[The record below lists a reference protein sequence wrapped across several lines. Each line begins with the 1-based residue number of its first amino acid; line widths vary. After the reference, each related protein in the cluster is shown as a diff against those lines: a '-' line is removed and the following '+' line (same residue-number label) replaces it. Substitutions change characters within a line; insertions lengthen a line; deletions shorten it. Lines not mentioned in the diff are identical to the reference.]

1 MAISARTG
9 RRQCVRDRICRDFPL
24 ECPAPLV
31 APAPRVLASTFSV
44 ALVGVSAEL
53 VRVEADVSY
62 GLPGFTI
69 VGLPDASVRESRD
82 RVRSAIRSTGLEF
95 PPHRITVNLS
105 PADLRKAG
113 SSFDLP
119 IALAVLAAGGQ
130 FPAAL
135 PARAVVLGE
144 LALDGRA
151 LPCRGVL
158 PAALAARAA
167 ALDMIVVP
175 RGNVLEARLVP
186 GVDVRGASTL
196 ADALRALQAPDL
208 PQDRSVPPTAR
219 AMGTEADLADV
230 HGQMLARRALE
241 IAAAGHHNL
250 LFTGPPGAGK
260 SMLARRLPGLLPPWG
275 FEQALEATAVHSA
288 AGLVPPE
295 GGLLCTRP
303 FRAPHHTASTAA
315 LIGGGPQPRPGE
327 VSLAHHGVLL
337 LDELP
342 EFQRR
347 TLDVLRQ
354 PLEEGVVHLA
364 RASRSVT
371 FPAAFLLVA
380 AMNPCPC
387 GYQGH
392 PRRPCR
398 CRPGEADRYASRVS
412 GPLLDRIDLVVQVPP
427 VVPEA
432 LTGPEAPPEG
442 TTSVRSRVV
451 QARDRQ
457 HARQGCVNSRLAGQ
471 ALDHLRRDRVLGAL
485 LSQAMTR
492 LDLSARAVDRLL
504 RVSRTIADLAGAA
517 QVDRT
522 HLAEALQ
529 FRPC

>member
-1 MAISARTG
+1 M
-9 RRQCVRDRICRDFPL
+9 
-24 ECPAPLV
+24 
-31 APAPRVLASTFSV
+31 LASTFTA

-53 VRVEADVSY
+53 VRVEADVSF

-82 RVRSAIRSTGLEF
+82 RVRSAIRSAGLEF

-130 FPAAL
+130 LRQDL

-158 PAALAARAA
+158 PAALASRAA
-167 ALDMIVVP
+167 AMDMVVVP
-175 RGNVLEARLVP
+175 RSNVSEARLVP
-186 GVDVRGASTL
+186 GVDVRGATSL
-196 ADALRALQAPDL
+196 SDALRALQEREGPLAPVVLTRLATHAPVPDL
-208 PQDRSVPPTAR
+208 S
-219 AMGTEADLADV
+219 DV
-230 HGQMLARRALE
+230 HGQALARRALE

-250 LFTGPPGAGK
+250 LFVGPPGAGK
-260 SMLARRLPGLLPPWG
+260 SMLARRLPGLLPPWT
-275 FEQALEATAVHSA
+275 FEEALESTAVHSA

-295 GGLLCTRP
+295 GGLLGERP
-303 FRAPHHTASTAA
+303 FRAPHHTVSTAA
-315 LIGGGPQPRPGE
+315 LVGGGPQPRPGE

-337 LDELP
+337 LDEVP
-342 EFQRR
+342 EFERR

-371 FPAAFLLVA
+371 FPAGFLLVA

-392 PRRPCR
+392 PRRACR

-427 VVPEA
+427 VDPEA
-432 LTGPEAPPEG
+432 LTGARAHADPTG
-442 TTSVRSRVV
+442 VVRDRVV
-451 QARDRQ
+451 EARRRQ
-457 HARQGCVNSRLAGQ
+457 SARQGVVNSGLAGTAIDQ
-471 ALDHLRRDRVLGAL
+471 LRRDPILGAL
-485 LSQAMTR
+485 LAQAMTR
-492 LDLSARAVDRLL
+492 LELSARAADRLV
-504 RVSRTIADLAGAA
+504 RVARTIADLAGAETVTRA
-517 QVDRT
+517 

>member
-1 MAISARTG
+1 M
-9 RRQCVRDRICRDFPL
+9 
-24 ECPAPLV
+24 
-31 APAPRVLASTFSV
+31 LASTFTA
-44 ALVGVSAEL
+44 ALIGVTAEL
-53 VRVEADVSY
+53 VRVEADVSF

-82 RVRSAIRSTGLEF
+82 RVRSAVRSAGLEF

-130 FPAAL
+130 L
-135 PARAVVLGE
+135 PVDLVRRAVVLGE

-158 PAALAARAA
+158 PASLATRAARI
-167 ALDMIVVP
+167 DMLLVP
-175 RGNVLEARLVP
+175 RPNVPEARLVP
-186 GVDVRGASTL
+186 DVDVRGAATL
-196 ADALRALQAPDL
+196 ADALRALTERDPPLPEPVARRPSVVASPDL
-208 PQDRSVPPTAR
+208 AEVQ
-219 AMGTEADLADV
+219 
-230 HGQMLARRALE
+230 GQVMARRALE

-260 SMLARRLPGLLPPWG
+260 SMLARRLPGLLPPWQ
-275 FEQALEATAVHSA
+275 FEEALEATAVHSA

-295 GGLLCTRP
+295 GGLLAQRP
-303 FRAPHHTASTAA
+303 FRAPHHTVSTAA

-342 EFQRR
+342 EFERR

-354 PLEEGVVHLA
+354 PLEDGVVHLA
-364 RASRSVT
+364 RAARSIS
-371 FPAAFLLVA
+371 FPADFLLVA

-387 GYQGH
+387 GYAGH
-392 PRRPCR
+392 PRKACR
-398 CRPGEADRYASRVS
+398 CRPEEAERYAARVS

-427 VVPEA
+427 VDPQA
-432 LTGPEAPPEG
+432 LVAPSSPAES
-442 TTSVRSRVV
+442 TASVRARVLA
-451 QARDRQ
+451 ARDAQ
-457 HARQGCVNSRLAGQ
+457 AVRQGDVNSRLDGPRLK
-471 ALDHLRRDRVLGAL
+471 ALRGDSHLGPLLG
-485 LSQAMTR
+485 SAMSR
-492 LDLSARAVDRLL
+492 LELSARAADRVL
-504 RVSRTIADLAGAA
+504 RVARTIADLDGAES
-517 QVDRT
+517 VSRE

>member
-1 MAISARTG
+1 M
-9 RRQCVRDRICRDFPL
+9 
-24 ECPAPLV
+24 
-31 APAPRVLASTFSV
+31 LASTFTA

-82 RVRSAIRSTGLEF
+82 RVRSAIRSAGLDF

-119 IALAVLAAGGQ
+119 IALAVLAAAGQ
-130 FPAAL
+130 VSPSV
-135 PARAVVLGE
+135 PPRAVVLGE

-158 PAALAARAA
+158 PAALASRAA
-167 ALDMIVVP
+167 QMDMLVVP
-175 RGNVLEARLVP
+175 RSNVQEARLVP
-186 GVDVRGASTL
+186 GVDVRGAQSL
-196 ADALRALQAPDL
+196 VDALRALQEREPDAPGVVRLAAPPAQAPDL
-208 PQDRSVPPTAR
+208 S
-219 AMGTEADLADV
+219 EV
-230 HGQMLARRALE
+230 HGQALARRALE

-250 LFTGPPGAGK
+250 LFSGPPGAGK
-260 SMLARRLPGLLPPWG
+260 SMLARRLPGLLPPWS
-275 FEQALEATAVHSA
+275 FEEALEATAVHSA
-288 AGLVPPE
+288 AGLVPP
-295 GGLLCTRP
+295 GGALLPARP
-303 FRAPHHTASTAA
+303 FRAPHHTVSTAA

-327 VSLAHHGVLL
+327 ASLAHHGVLL

-342 EFQRR
+342 EFERR

-364 RASRSVT
+364 RANRSVT
-371 FPAAFLLVA
+371 FPAGFLLVA

-387 GYQGH
+387 GFLGH
-392 PRRPCR
+392 PRRACR
-398 CRPGEADRYASRVS
+398 CRPGEAERYAARVS

-427 VVPEA
+427 VDPAA
-432 LTGPEAPPEG
+432 LTGARAVAESTEV
-442 TTSVRSRVV
+442 VRTRVV
-451 QARDRQ
+451 AAR
-457 HARQGCVNSRLAGQ
+457 ARQAARAGDVNSRLAGR
-471 ALDHLRRDRVLGAL
+471 ALDDLRRAPAL
-485 LSQAMTR
+485 AGLLAEAMTR
-492 LDLSARAVDRLL
+492 LELSARAADRLL
-504 RVSRTIADLAGAA
+504 RVARTIADLNG
-517 QVDRT
+517 VTSVERT